1 MPRRREVAASCFWAH
16 LQQACAASSSH
27 CVLLPP
33 GQSDIMPKQ
42 QQQPVAWMA
51 SVRQLVVYGLG
62 SMEGSATSRYQLA
75 LVLLLMQQ
83 LLPQLA
89 APPILF
95 DP

>member
-1 MPRRREVAASCFWAH
+1 
-16 LQQACAASSSH
+16 
-27 CVLLPP
+27 
-33 GQSDIMPKQ
+33 MPKQ